1 MAELRRAVMWWRC
14 RFARDA
20 GVRRRRRRPDMEAVN
35 LRGGWHGGC
44 DGKRCCAECRACG
57 KGRSRRGV
65 PERERSSGR

>member
-20 GVRRRRRRPDMEAVN
+20 GVRRRRRRPDMEAVD
-35 LRGGWHGGC
+35 LHGIWDGGC
-44 DGKRCCAECRACG
+44 HDGRCCAERRACG
-57 KGRSRRGV
+57 KGRSRRGM